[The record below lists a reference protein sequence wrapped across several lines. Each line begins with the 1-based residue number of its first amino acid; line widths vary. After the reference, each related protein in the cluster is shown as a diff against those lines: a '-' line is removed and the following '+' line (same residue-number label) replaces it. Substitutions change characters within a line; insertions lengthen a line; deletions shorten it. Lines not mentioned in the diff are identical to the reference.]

1 MEFLAQADTQGLTAL
16 FKREY
21 LGIELWRYIASLAI
35 LLAGFTLR
43 RLFETLILRG
53 LVGLFSRTSLKY
65 DEMIIT
71 ALGRPLSAFILVS
84 AIHLAV
90 TVLAIDLELQAFN
103 LAKFILTSYQVATGV
118 IVIWAVYRLVDV
130 LARYL
135 DDLAA
140 AKDSTLRGQFIP
152 LIKQSLRIFTLLV
165 GALTLLATLDVDVVG
180 LLAGL
185 GVGGIAIALAAQDS
199 FGNFLG
205 TLNILADRPFKVGD
219 WIQMGDRVDGTIEEI
234 GFRSTKVRT
243 FPKTLISIPNRLL
256 ATEIVDNFSRM
267 PKRRVKMTVGVTYQT
282 TPEQMEELLARLRQL
297 IATDPDINQELY
309 LIRFTDFGASS
320 LDILVY
326 YFTITTA
333 WDSHLAVRERINISI
348 MRIIAELGLSIAYP
362 TRTLHLESVP
372 SNLQP
377 PGESAQPPDV
387 PTQ

>member
-1 MEFLAQADTQGLTAL
+1 MEFLAQADAQGLTAL

-43 RLFETLILRG
+43 RVFETLILRG
-53 LVGLFSRTSLKY
+53 LVRLFSRTSLKY
-65 DEMIIT
+65 DEMVIT

-84 AIHLAV
+84 ALHLAV
-90 TVLAIDLELQAFN
+90 TVLAIDIELQAFN
-103 LAKFILTSYQVATGV
+103 LAETILISYQVAIG
-118 IVIWAVYRLVDV
+118 IIAIWAVYRLVDV

-140 AKDSTLRGQFIP
+140 AKDSSLRGQFIP

-165 GALTLLATLDVDVVG
+165 GALTLLATLNVDVVG

-243 FPKTLISIPNRLL
+243 FAKTLISIPNRLL

-282 TPEQMEELLARLRQL
+282 TPEQMEELLARLRKL

-333 WDSHLAVRERINISI
+333 WDAHLAVRERINISI

-362 TRTLHLESVP
+362 TRTLHLES
-372 SNLQP
+372 
-377 PGESAQPPDV
+377 
-387 PTQ
+387 